1 MVEPAL
7 YKKYPKQKIEEAL
20 ALLNYKKVS
29 DMPKKES
36 NTRPTIYIF
45 RHGQTEDNA
54 NFIFSG
60 WRDSLLTEKGREQA
74 LELAKILKDKK
85 LDVLISSPQSR
96 AVETMKLAVS
106 LNEYAK
112 DREISMD
119 NRIKER
125 GYGELQGK
133 SKLEIQ
139 LENPELLKKYRRSY
153 LEKAERGESLED
165 VVKRV
170 EDFCKEIVPL
180 MKLHK
185 LNVAVSCHGNSIR
198 GFRKYFENLTPEQV
212 CEVET
217 PLGQDYISYVID

>member
-1 MVEPAL
+1 MFDTVL

-29 DMPKKES
+29 YMPKKES
-36 NTRPTIYIF
+36 NTRPTVYIF

-54 NFIFSG
+54 DFIFSG
-60 WRDSLLTEKGREQA
+60 WRDSPLTEKGREQA
-74 LELAKILKDKK
+74 LELAKKLKDKK
-85 LDVLISSPQSR
+85 LDILISSPQSR

-119 NRIKER
+119 DRIKER

-153 LEKAERGESLED
+153 YEKVKDGESLED

-170 EDFCKEIVPL
+170 EDFCREIVPL

-198 GFRKYFENLTPEQV
+198 GLRKYFENLTPEQV

-217 PLGQDYISYVID
+217 PLGLDYISYIID

>member
-1 MVEPAL
+1 MFDTVL
-7 YKKYPKQKIEEAL
+7 YKKHPKQKIEEAL

-29 DMPKKES
+29 YMPKKES
-36 NTRPTIYIF
+36 NTRPTVYIF

-54 NFIFSG
+54 DFIFSG
-60 WRDSLLTEKGREQA
+60 WRDSPLTEKGREQA
-74 LELAKILKDKK
+74 LELAKKLKDKK
-85 LDVLISSPQSR
+85 LDILISSPQSR

-119 NRIKER
+119 DRIKER

-153 LEKAERGESLED
+153 YEKVKDGESLED

-170 EDFCKEIVPL
+170 EDFCREIVPL

-198 GFRKYFENLTPEQV
+198 GLRKYFENLTPKQV

-217 PLGQDYISYVID
+217 PLGLDYISYIID